1 MAKANINIQD
11 SFLFQALKT
20 EETMRL
26 ELTTGTRIEGQL
38 KRFDRFALVLE
49 SDDQEV
55 LVYKHAVASIT
66 SALD

>member
-1 MAKANINIQD
+1 MTKATINIQD
-11 SFLFQALKT
+11 NFLFQALKT

-26 ELTTGTRIEGQL
+26 ELMTGTRIEGRL

-66 SALD
+66 AASE